1 MSASNPVQGALLL
14 CLDMQP
20 AFVRAV
26 DDGQRVLSR
35 CQFAVA
41 AARGLG
47 MRAAFTE
54 QVPSKL
60 GGTDPRLLSL
70 AGTPAV
76 HAKDTF
82 SALAASSPVREALLG
97 DGTLEHLILCGVE
110 TPICVYQTAV
120 DALKEGLVVTLL
132 SDAVGARRPADART
146 CLEALARA
154 GAHVL
159 PSETV
164 FYSIVGGTSHP
175 FFKAYT
181 QLVKSHG

>member
-1 MSASNPVQGALLL
+1 MSTVGAVEGALLL

-20 AFVRAV
+20 VFVRAV
-26 DDGQRVLSR
+26 EDGEGVLGR
-35 CQFAVA
+35 CRFAVA

-47 MRAAFTE
+47 LRTAFTE

-60 GGTDPRLLSL
+60 GGTDPLLLSL
-70 AGTPAV
+70 ADSPTV
-76 HAKDTF
+76 HPKDTF
-82 SALAASSPVREALLG
+82 SALSAAGPVRGALLG
-97 DGTLEHLILCGVE
+97 DGSLEHLILCGVE

-120 DALKEGLVVTLL
+120 DARKEGLAVTLL

-146 CLEALARA
+146 CLEALAKA
-154 GAHVL
+154 GVHVL

-164 FYSIVGGTSHP
+164 FYSILGGTAHP